1 MLVSAVLILVLV
13 LTRRILLVVVIALL
27 RRPSARMLLE
37 ARDDVAG
44 EEDGAL
50 VGLVERGGV
59 GDAHEDVHVG
69 GVHGRAVREAELGD
83 ELVPEDVHVGGGE
96 RGGHRAGRG
105 GCVRDCM
112 LDGGCTEG
120 WVKIW
125 DERMRGG
132 SVTCAISH
140 CVIADDDRE
149 TDLG

>member
-13 LTRRILLVVVIALL
+13 LARRMLLVVVIVLL

-59 GDAHEDVHVG
+59 GDALEDVHVR
-69 GVHGRAVREAELGD
+69 GVDGRAVREAELGD

-96 RGGHRAGRG
+96 RGGHCAGRG
-105 GCVRDCM
+105 GCVRDCA
-112 LDGGCTEG
+112 LDGGCTERPG
-120 WVKIW
+120 RV
-125 DERMRGG
+125 
-132 SVTCAISH
+132 
-140 CVIADDDRE
+140 RE
-149 TDLG
+149 GEDLG